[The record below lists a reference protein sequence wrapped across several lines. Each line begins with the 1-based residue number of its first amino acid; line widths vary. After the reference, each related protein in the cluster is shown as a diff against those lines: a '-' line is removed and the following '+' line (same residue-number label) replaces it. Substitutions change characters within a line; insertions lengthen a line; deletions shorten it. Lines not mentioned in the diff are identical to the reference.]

1 MIYWRRMIGISLG
14 LVAAS
19 SLWTVAQAY
28 PAQSEGLEAPILV
41 QVDDT
46 EVDDTE
52 VGKTE
57 IGDTQVGDTQVDD
70 TELGDSQVNDAQ
82 VSDSQIDE
90 LTATDALSET
100 LVEITPPVSA
110 ADSAD
115 TTAVEASVAKVIT
128 PVPTEVLENLSQDQM
143 NAIASI
149 IVTTEASTSP
159 SLIANLPTEVL
170 TQLDALGVA
179 QQVGRR
185 RWLPTGLVRR
195 LRLPQM
201 VGSLIRQPRNTAL
214 GMLGNH
220 IVVVNPVTGA
230 VLGAVLSAL

>member
-1 MIYWRRMIGISLG
+1 MILWRRTIGISLG

-28 PAQSEGLEAPILV
+28 PAQLEGLETPILI

-46 EVDDTE
+46 QIDDAQ
-52 VGKTE
+52 VGDTE
-57 IGDTQVGDTQVDD
+57 IGDTQIGEPT
-70 TELGDSQVNDAQ
+70 
-82 VSDSQIDE
+82 DE
-90 LTATDALSET
+90 LTATDDLIET
-100 LVEITPPVSA
+100 LVEITPPASA
-110 ADSAD
+110 ADSAN
-115 TTAVEASVAKVIT
+115 TAAVDAPVAEVIT
-128 PVPTEVLENLSQDQM
+128 PVPTEVLANLSQDQM
-143 NAIASI
+143 NAITSI
-149 IVTTEASTSP
+149 ILTAEASTSP

-195 LRLPQM
+195 LRLPQ
-201 VGSLIRQPRNTAL
+201 VVASLIRQPRNTAL